1 MMVMVIICHSEQD
14 TRKARHGLLSILT
27 FVGWEIGT
35 SVEWATVGSKEDGHG
50 PATLLC
56 KGLHGLH
63 IDFVYIWSFFTIY
76 FNRDKMLIHEAS
88 DVFILEGFALHDMAP
103 VAGRV
108 ANTEQ
113 DGFVLLLRLLQGF
126 FAPWVPI
133 YGVVRVLQEVWAC
146 LVDEPVGM
154 FMLRCRVCGFGHD
167 SSGGG
172 HSITFFWFF
181 LFVVLMGVLY
191 HIGDSLIVGKLL
203 VYLLE

>member
-1 MMVMVIICHSEQD
+1 MMVMIIICHGEQD

-27 FVGWEIGT
+27 IVGGEIGAP
-35 SVEWATVGSKEDGHG
+35 VEWTAIGSKEDGHG

-56 KGLHGLH
+56 KILYCLH
-63 IDFVYIWSFFTIY
+63 INVINVGSFFTIY
-76 FNRDKMLIHEAS
+76 FNGDKMLIHQAS
-88 DVFILEGFALHDMAP
+88 YVFVLEGFALHDMAP

-133 YGVVRVLQEVWAC
+133 YGVVGMLQEVWTC

-154 FMLRCRVCGFGHD
+154 CVFGC
-167 SSGGG
+167 
-172 HSITFFWFF
+172 
-181 LFVVLMGVLY
+181 
-191 HIGDSLIVGKLL
+191 LIV
-203 VYLLE
+203 

>member
-27 FVGWEIGT
+27 VVGWEIGT

-63 IDFVYIWSFFTIY
+63 IDVVYIWSFFTIY
-76 FNRDKMLIHEAS
+76 FNRDKMLIHQAS
-88 DVFILEGFALHDMAP
+88 YVFILEGFALHDMAP

-113 DGFVLLLRLLQGF
+113 DGFVLLLCLLQSF
-126 FAPWVPI
+126 FTPWVPI
-133 YGVVRVLQEVWAC
+133 YGVVGMLQEIRAC

-154 FMLRCRVCGFGHD
+154 FMLRCLVCGIGHV

-172 HSITFFWFF
+172 LLLLF
-181 LFVVLMGVLY
+181 LVFLVNWVDG
-191 HIGDSLIVGKLL
+191 GIVP
-203 VYLLE
+203 YR